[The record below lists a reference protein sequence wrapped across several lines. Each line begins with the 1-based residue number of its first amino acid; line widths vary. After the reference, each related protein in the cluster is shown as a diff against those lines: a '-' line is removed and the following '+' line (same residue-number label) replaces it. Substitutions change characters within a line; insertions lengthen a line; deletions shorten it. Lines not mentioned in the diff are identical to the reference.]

1 VASVPAEN
9 VDAGAPKE
17 SKTGANRA
25 GSEMKADLR
34 QLPQNAGLRM
44 TARRAAAIA
53 CLFAIGLG
61 RTAIAAEPQDE
72 ATKNA
77 RRRFQEGVAAADA
90 GNYEAAR
97 VAFQQAYAL
106 KQHHAVLQN
115 LGQSELRTGHYVE
128 AARHLALFLSDANA
142 GTPQEREAVRAALA
156 EAETKVG
163 KLVLTVDV
171 EGAELTVDGDAVGR
185 SPFAA
190 PFYFEPGQR
199 TLRVRRDGYRDV
211 SQTQQIEA
219 GRTTQ
224 VKITM
229 SSGQGDSTV
238 LERPVFPDVGGDAA
252 SGWTPAKTAVIAS
265 GAGLAVV
272 AFGVGIVFTM
282 KGGSLDSDA
291 QGRLS
296 SVNVQLGPA
305 GCTGAAAS
313 SPLCTDLND
322 LLDRRNAANKV
333 AIGAFIGAGVI
344 GTATII
350 TTIAWPRGKKS
361 VALSP
366 AAYAGG
372 GGLVLRGEF

>member
-1 VASVPAEN
+1 MTADRSHRPKT
-9 VDAGAPKE
+9 AGFLA
-17 SKTGANRA
+17 R
-25 GSEMKADLR
+25 
-34 QLPQNAGLRM
+34 
-44 TARRAAAIA
+44 ARRAGIIA
-53 CLFAIGLG
+53 CLMAVGVG
-61 RTAIAAEPQDE
+61 RSGSAAEPPDE
-72 ATKNA
+72 VTKNA
-77 RRRFQEGVAAADA
+77 RKRFQEGIAAAEA

-128 AARHLALFLSDANA
+128 AARHLALFLSDASA

-171 EGAELTVDGDAVGR
+171 EGAEVTVDGDAVGR

-199 TLRVRRDGYRDV
+199 ILRVRRDGYRDV

-224 VKITM
+224 VKIAM
-229 SSGQGDSTV
+229 STGQGDSTV
-238 LERPVFPDVGGDAA
+238 LERPVFPDFGGDTA

-272 AFGVGIVFTM
+272 ALGVGVVFTM

-291 QGRLS
+291 QARLE
-296 SVNVQLGPA
+296 SVNVQIGQA

-313 SPLCTDLND
+313 SPFCSDLND
-322 LLDRRNAANKV
+322 LLDRRNAANKI

-344 GTATII
+344 GAATIV
-350 TTIAWPRGKKS
+350 TAIAWPRGKKS
-361 VALSP
+361 VALAP

-372 GGLVLRGEF
+372 GGLLLRGEF

>member
-1 VASVPAEN
+1 
-9 VDAGAPKE
+9 
-17 SKTGANRA
+17 
-25 GSEMKADLR
+25 MKADLR
-34 QLPQNAGLRM
+34 HLPQNAGLR
-44 TARRAAAIA
+44 TSARRTAVIA
-53 CLFAIGLG
+53 FLLAIGLG
-61 RTAIAAEPQDE
+61 RTASAAEPQDE

-128 AARHLALFLSDANA
+128 AARHLALFLTDNNA
-142 GTPQEREAVRAALA
+142 GTAQEREAVRAALA

-171 EGAELTVDGDAVGR
+171 EGAEVTVDGDAVGR

-211 SQTQQIEA
+211 VQTQQIEA

-224 VKITM
+224 VKIAM

-238 LERPVFPDVGGDAA
+238 LERPVFPDVAGDTA

-272 AFGVGIVFTM
+272 ALGVGVVFTM

-291 QGRLS
+291 QARLE
-296 SVNVQLGPA
+296 SVNVQLGQA

-313 SPLCTDLND
+313 SPLCSDLND

-344 GTATII
+344 GAATIV
-350 TTIAWPRGKKS
+350 TAIAWPRSKKA
-361 VALSP
+361 VALAP
-366 AAYAGG
+366 AAYVGG
-372 GGLVLRGEF
+372 GGLMLRGEF